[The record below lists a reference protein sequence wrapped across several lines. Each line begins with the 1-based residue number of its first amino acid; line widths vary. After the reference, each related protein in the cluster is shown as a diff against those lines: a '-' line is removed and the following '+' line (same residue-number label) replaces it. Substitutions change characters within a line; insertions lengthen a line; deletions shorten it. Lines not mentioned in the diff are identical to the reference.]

1 MPRLPC
7 RSINVDTHAST
18 RVHVVNI
25 VTLADGTK
33 YMVDVG
39 FGGDGA
45 TKPLPLIDGHVLQN
59 LGSQEIRLV
68 HSTLPDQVDK
78 SKPLWI
84 YQYRNSKDAEWNSY
98 YAFPEIEFLEVDF
111 GILNYWAS
119 TCPDSFQT
127 STMLIVKFLRTGDKI
142 TGKRMLFN
150 DLVKENLG
158 GKTQL
163 VQKLESEA
171 ERIKALKTLFGLELT
186 DEERNG
192 IRGHVTELP

>member
-1 MPRLPC
+1 MC
-7 RSINVDTHAST
+7 
-18 RVHVVNI
+18 
-25 VTLADGTK
+25 
-33 YMVDVG
+33 DVG

-45 TKPLPLIDGHVLQN
+45 TKPLPLIDGYVLQN

-68 HSTLPDQVDK
+68 HSTIPDQVDK

-98 YAFPEIEFLEVDF
+98 YAFPEVEFLECEF
-111 GILNYWAS
+111 GILNYWTS

-127 STMLIVKFLRTGDKI
+127 WTILIVKFLRTGDEI

-163 VQKLESEA
+163 VQKLGSEA
-171 ERIKALKTLFGLELT
+171 ERIEALKKWFGLELT
-186 DEERNG
+186 DEEKNG
-192 IRGHVTELP
+192 IRGHVTELL